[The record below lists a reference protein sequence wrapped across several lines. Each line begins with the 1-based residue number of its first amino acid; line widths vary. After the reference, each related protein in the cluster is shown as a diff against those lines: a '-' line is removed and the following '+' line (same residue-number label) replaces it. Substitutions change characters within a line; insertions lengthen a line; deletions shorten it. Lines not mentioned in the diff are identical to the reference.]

1 VTASQQEIYMMR
13 AIKVSLFGNIIL
25 FLIKAVALI
34 LVNSLAIAVD
44 LGISSVALVISIIL
58 YYSIK
63 LANRPEDLFHN
74 YGYSKMEHV
83 CEAIEGIVMI
93 GIALAMSFQAIM
105 NIFYPKHINMPWVGF
120 ASSSLNFT
128 INFIGAYYILRMAK
142 KSSSPA
148 IHAEGIHYK
157 LEGFVSMT
165 IAASFLVSIFLRLNK
180 QTAMEPYVDPIAT
193 LLVSVMITFPSFN
206 LTKNAFFKLLD
217 SSIEEGGS
225 IEVIKQLAQHSEKYC
240 DFKNLKSRVAGRK
253 KFIELELVMPE
264 DILFKKGHDIVTLL
278 EKDILA
284 NIPESIV
291 TIKMTPCNKDC
302 EFIKKNQNCPYL

>member
-1 VTASQQEIYMMR
+1 MMR
-13 AIKVSLFGNIIL
+13 AIKVSLAGNIIL

-44 LGISSVALVISIIL
+44 LGISSVALVISVIL
-58 YYSIK
+58 YYSIR

-74 YGYSKMEHV
+74 YGYSKIEHV

-105 NIFYPKHINMPWVGF
+105 NIIYPKHIKMLWVGL

-148 IHAEGIHYK
+148 IHAEGLHYK
-157 LEGFVSMT
+157 LEGFISMT
-165 IAASFLVSIFLRLNK
+165 IAAAFVVSIFLGFSK
-180 QTAMEPYVDPIAT
+180 QTALEPYVDPIAT
-193 LLVSVMITFPSFN
+193 LLVSAMITVPSFN

-217 SSIEEGGS
+217 SSIEEGS
-225 IEVIKQLAQHSEKYC
+225 SMEVIKQLAQHSEQYC
-240 DFKNLKSRVAGRK
+240 DFKNLKSRIAGRK

-264 DILFKKGHDIVTLL
+264 DILFKKGHQIVTLM
-278 EKDILA
+278 EKDILEH
-284 NIPESIV
+284 IPDSIV
-291 TIKMTPCNKDC
+291 TIKMVPCDKDC
-302 EFIKKNQNCPYL
+302 EFIKKNQKCPYL